1 MMPERPTG
9 VTAVA
14 IAFLLAAAYLLVV
27 ALTMLVRP
35 GLVSMAAGAE
45 LLGGLELAGPY
56 MFLLVAG
63 VGLAVAFGLLRLQRW
78 ARWMAILIAM
88 IGMVL
93 LLPSVSSALIDF
105 RFGRLVW
112 GGLGVIIRSMIV
124 WYLFQEPVKESFLA
138 RSYP

>member
-63 VGLAVAFGLLRLQRW
+63 AGLAVAFGLLRLQRW

-112 GGLGVIIRSMIV
+112 GGLGVIVRSMIV
-124 WYLFQEPVKESFLA
+124 WYLFQEPVKEAFLA
-138 RSYP
+138 RS